1 MQLNRLKL
9 ILVTSG
15 VVIITSAI
23 IVACLMMINP
33 SLSNEL
39 SFAGV
44 GHGRGC
50 DKIIAETSSYDSAW
64 NATYSGRVLCQN
76 GNIYEFSKQ
85 QHDGFYVDTEF
96 EALQQAILGKSYKV
110 GKADDADLAKIKE
123 YISTIDNTRYLA
135 DTEADKQAAED
146 VGVSRT
152 VVWNYNS
159 GRRLSLVSVGSS
171 NGKNTSPKAEEL
183 TQLIDKVLGI
193 KAGIEA
199 ESQTEAQT
207 VAQ

>member
-15 VVIITSAI
+15 VVIVTGAI
-23 IVACLMMINP
+23 VVACLMMINP
-33 SLSNEL
+33 SLSDEI
-39 SFAGV
+39 SFTGA
-44 GHGRGC
+44 GHGSGC

-64 NATYSGRVLCQN
+64 DATYSGRVLCQN

-96 EALQQAILGKSYKV
+96 EALQQAILSKSYKI
-110 GKADDADLAKIKE
+110 GEADKDDLAKIKE
-123 YISTIDNTRYLA
+123 YIPTIDNTRYVA
-135 DTEADKQAAED
+135 DTEADKQAAKD

-152 VVWNYNS
+152 VVWNYS
-159 GRRLSLVSVGSS
+159 SSRRLSLISVGSS

-183 TQLIDKVLGI
+183 TQLIDKVLDM

-199 ESQTEAQT
+199 EPQTETQATAQ
-207 VAQ
+207 